1 MQPEGP
7 YRFTEASGVCQVGS
21 AWWAVDSQDRLLTV
35 AVLEGAAAADQPWRE
50 AFTNAADTLAQTPGG
65 PRYVN
70 ADFAAAR
77 PWVAYPAEVENAAD
91 KLFGL
96 LGMPLRSPH
105 LEPVG
110 DLATRAM
117 PATTPVAPATPTSGV
132 PSSAVPASGQPA
144 SGVPASGVPASGVPA
159 SGVPAS
165 GVPISG
171 PPGSGIPS
179 SGVPVSGAPS
189 SGAPPV
195 WAAHATGSPVVATPP
210 ADPPVAHPGPADPGP
225 PHDPFASP
233 ARRIQPSPPS
243 RPRTG
248 LRLGVAALA
257 LAVLAA
263 GGGLAVWAATRG
275 ADAPPPAGPAGAF
288 PTATPAAGFRP
299 WSQAAPYSAQER
311 ALATAAPGLVFV
323 EAVFNGYLRDGRT
336 GALLNPTP
344 VTFQRRCSGFV
355 VDPAGHVLTN
365 GQCVAPDEPVARERA
380 LYTLGRILVA
390 GKKLTS
396 GALDGWVRSR
406 TAGTRFTG
414 KEPDRPPS
422 SQVFVQL
429 NQATGG
435 LTGTPAIAGEVVRT
449 RAADAGD
456 LALVKVARPDLP
468 GVELGDAAALTPG
481 GVVVVAG
488 YHTVDADFRDATY
501 TLRSKTVQVT
511 ATDTGQ
517 GTVPLFRI
525 GDDIGIYSHGGVA
538 LDPAGRVVGV
548 LTNDRSGAGGANRA
562 VVPVTAARELLA
574 EAGVAPTLGDADR
587 LYRRGLD
594 AYFTGRD
601 ATAVSQ
607 LDAVAR
613 GGNGNELAEAYRRS
627 AADRQQLT
635 AAAPEQSNLPTVLF
649 SGLGGALLAALAI
662 GVVLLARRRS
672 RR

>member
-257 LAVLAA
+257 LA
-263 GGGLAVWAATRG
+263 
-275 ADAPPPAGPAGAF
+275 
-288 PTATPAAGFRP
+288 
-299 WSQAAPYSAQER
+299 
-311 ALATAAPGLVFV
+311 
-323 EAVFNGYLRDGRT
+323 
-336 GALLNPTP
+336 
-344 VTFQRRCSGFV
+344 
-355 VDPAGHVLTN
+355 
-365 GQCVAPDEPVARERA
+365 
-380 LYTLGRILVA
+380 
-390 GKKLTS
+390 
-396 GALDGWVRSR
+396 
-406 TAGTRFTG
+406 
-414 KEPDRPPS
+414 
-422 SQVFVQL
+422 
-429 NQATGG
+429 
-435 LTGTPAIAGEVVRT
+435 
-449 RAADAGD
+449 
-456 LALVKVARPDLP
+456 
-468 GVELGDAAALTPG
+468 
-481 GVVVVAG
+481 
-488 YHTVDADFRDATY
+488 
-501 TLRSKTVQVT
+501 
-511 ATDTGQ
+511 
-517 GTVPLFRI
+517 
-525 GDDIGIYSHGGVA
+525 
-538 LDPAGRVVGV
+538 
-548 LTNDRSGAGGANRA
+548 
-562 VVPVTAARELLA
+562 
-574 EAGVAPTLGDADR
+574 
-587 LYRRGLD
+587 
-594 AYFTGRD
+594 
-601 ATAVSQ
+601 
-607 LDAVAR
+607 
-613 GGNGNELAEAYRRS
+613 
-627 AADRQQLT
+627 
-635 AAAPEQSNLPTVLF
+635 
-649 SGLGGALLAALAI
+649 
-662 GVVLLARRRS
+662 
-672 RR
+672 

>member
-21 AWWAVDSQDRLLTV
+21 VWWAVDGQDRLLTI
-35 AVLEGAAAADQPWRE
+35 AVLEGAAAADRPWRE

-110 DLATRAM
+110 DPATRGATPAPT
-117 PATTPVAPATPTSGV
+117 PATPATSATPTTPGTPTSGTPTSGV
-132 PSSAVPASGQPA
+132 PASAVPASGQPA
-144 SGVPASGVPASGVPA
+144 SGVPVSGTPSSAVPASGA
-159 SGVPAS
+159 
-165 GVPISG
+165 
-171 PPGSGIPS
+171 
-179 SGVPVSGAPS
+179 PVSGMPG

-195 WAAHATGSPVVATPP
+195 WAAHATGSPVVATAPAEPP
-210 ADPPVAHPGPADPGP
+210 AAHPGFADPP

-233 ARRIQPSPPS
+233 ARRIQPSPPP

-248 LRLGVAALA
+248 LRLGVAALT
-257 LAVLAA
+257 LVVLAA
-263 GGGLAVWAATRG
+263 GGGLAAWAVTRG
-275 ADAPPPAGPAGAF
+275 ADTPSPAGPAGAF
-288 PTATPAAGFRP
+288 PTVTPAAGFRP

-468 GVELGDAAALTPG
+468 AVELGDAAALTPG
-481 GVVVVAG
+481 GVVAVAG

-517 GTVPLFRI
+517 GPVPLFRI

-574 EAGVAPTLGDADR
+574 EAGVTPALGDADR

-601 ATAVSQ
+601 DTAVSQ

-613 GGNGNELAEAYRRS
+613 GGNGNELAEAYRQS
-627 AADRQQLT
+627 AADREQLAT
-635 AAAPEQSNLPTVLF
+635 AAPEQSNLPTVLF

-662 GVVLLARRRS
+662 GVVLLARRRP

>member
-21 AWWAVDSQDRLLTV
+21 AWWAVDSQDRLMNI

-91 KLFGL
+91 RLFGL
-96 LGMPLRSPH
+96 LGMPLRSPR

-110 DLATRAM
+110 DVATQAM
-117 PATTPVAPATPTSGV
+117 PVINPVTPTSGV
-132 PSSAVPASGQPA
+132 PISGQPA
-144 SGVPASGVPASGVPA
+144 SGL
-159 SGVPAS
+159 
-165 GVPISG
+165 
-171 PPGSGIPS
+171 
-179 SGVPVSGAPS
+179 PS

-195 WAAHATGSPVVATPP
+195 WAAHATGSPVVPAAPA
-210 ADPPVAHPGPADPGP
+210 ADPPAAHPGPAEPVVP
-225 PHDPFASP
+225 RDPFASP
-233 ARRIQPSPPS
+233 ARRIQPSPSP

-263 GGGLAVWAATRG
+263 GGGLAVWAATRDQ
-275 ADAPPPAGPAGAF
+275 DAPPPAGPAGAF

-299 WSQAAPYSAQER
+299 WSQAAPYSPQER

-355 VDPAGHVLTN
+355 VNPDGHVLTN

-390 GKKLTS
+390 GKRLTS

-406 TAGTRFTG
+406 TANTRFTG

-429 NQATGG
+429 NQARGG

-456 LALVKVARPDLP
+456 LALVKVTRPDLP
-468 GVELGDAAALTPG
+468 GVELGDPAVLAPG
-481 GVVVVAG
+481 EAVVLAG
-488 YHTVDADFRDATY
+488 YHTVDTDFRDATY

-511 ATDTGQ
+511 ATDTAQ
-517 GTVPLFRI
+517 GPVPLFRI

-538 LDPAGRVVGV
+538 LDPAGRV
-548 LTNDRSGAGGANRA
+548 
-562 VVPVTAARELLA
+562 
-574 EAGVAPTLGDADR
+574 
-587 LYRRGLD
+587 
-594 AYFTGRD
+594 
-601 ATAVSQ
+601 
-607 LDAVAR
+607 
-613 GGNGNELAEAYRRS
+613 
-627 AADRQQLT
+627 
-635 AAAPEQSNLPTVLF
+635 
-649 SGLGGALLAALAI
+649 
-662 GVVLLARRRS
+662 
-672 RR
+672 